1 MIFYG
6 RSVGGNIRLSTN
18 RRLSFLTKQSSSISW
33 GIFFE
38 VVGNEIIKNRRSDMK
53 KSCEKNTPSLNFV
66 CVCVPR
72 LMMDHGLE
80 IGSFVVY

>member
-1 MIFYG
+1 MIFHG

-18 RRLSFLTKQSSSISW
+18 RRLSFFDKTIFFNLL
-33 GIFFE
+33 GYFFE

-66 CVCVPR
+66 CVPR